1 MSDPTSR
8 HDNAIDGLRAIAV
21 LAVVIFHVDASLLPG
36 GFSGVDL
43 FFVVSGFVIS
53 QSLASRPYDHMG
65 RYLLD
70 FYRRRVL
77 RLLPALLLVLLVTFV
92 VSALLV
98 PRAWRN
104 EQYDQTGL
112 GALFGVGNLV
122 LAWQQGDYFSPGA
135 DLNPF
140 LHTWTLG
147 VEEQFYLLFP
157 LLFLVWLRARASR
170 PWVNAILPLLAL
182 ASLLLAAWQTTASPT
197 SAFYLLPAR
206 LWELGAGALLYQ
218 AIANRMLAA
227 HWQRWALPGLML
239 VLVGF
244 LYAGNQPVPFPGAI
258 ATVVGTLMLLA
269 AAASATTLQRPNGLL
284 RVLQWPPLAYL
295 GRLSY
300 SLYLWHWPLL
310 VLLRWTYGLHGIA
323 LWAYPVVLLAL
334 ASASYHWVE
343 CPLRGMHAARRAHPG
358 KVLLVAMAA
367 LGVSTAGA
375 WAITQYSDTLSL
387 SSTRDGY
394 AWRAQRHPPWMP
406 VEPID
411 APALAGRNLFVAGDS
426 HAAAYRTM
434 ASIAA
439 RQFDLQLHVEERGG
453 CGIANLLTPSSAE
466 CAPYLQRV
474 LSKIEREARPGDIVL
489 LASLRMQDLRDA
501 DWSAGE
507 AAGFNGLQAQ
517 RNPADSAAAEREAD
531 AVLARLQA
539 LQVQV
544 IIDAPMPVFRAA
556 AYRCSDSFN
565 RMNPACAG
573 GLSVPRAQ
581 MEAMRAPQMA
591 ALDRLAARYPSLH
604 VWDPLPLLCTQ
615 QRCAAMQGD
624 QPLFFDQDHLSG
636 HGNRVLLPDFDRLL
650 LDIAGRAAEAPPPD
664 PA

>member
-1 MSDPTSR
+1 MSDPTPR

-92 VSALLV
+92 VSALLI

-170 PWVNAILPLLAL
+170 PWVNAILPLLSL

-218 AIANRMLAA
+218 AIANRTLAA

-269 AAASATTLQRPNGLL
+269 AAASANTVQRPNGLL
-284 RVLQWPPLAYL
+284 RALQWPPLAYL

-343 CPLRGMHAARRAHPG
+343 RPLRNAGAHRDWRARS
-358 KVLLVAMAA
+358 VLLAAGVGVAIAA
-367 LGVSTAGA
+367 GGA
-375 WAITQYSDTLSL
+375 WATVQYTETLSL
-387 SSTRDGY
+387 STTRDGY
-394 AWRAQRHPPWMP
+394 AWRAQRHPAWKP
-406 VEPID
+406 VEPIE
-411 APALAGRNLFVAGDS
+411 APALAGRQLFVAGDS
-426 HAAAYRTM
+426 HAAAYRTLVT
-434 ASIAA
+434 IVA
-439 RQFDLQLHVEERGG
+439 RQFDLQLHMDERGG
-453 CGIANLLTPSSAE
+453 CGIANLLRASTPPCIRYRE
-466 CAPYLQRV
+466 RV
-474 LSKIEREARPGDIVL
+474 LADIERQARPGDIVL
-489 LASLRMQDLRDA
+489 LASLRMPELRDV
-501 DWSAGE
+501 DWSVGTAAAFAG
-507 AAGFNGLQAQ
+507 LRQQ
-517 RNPADSAAAEREAD
+517 RSAADGAAAEAD
-531 AVLARLQA
+531 AVAVLSRLQA
-539 LQVQV
+539 LQVHV
-544 IIDAPMPVFRAA
+544 IIDAPLPIFGAA
-556 AYRCSDSFN
+556 AYRCSDPFN
-565 RMNPACAG
+565 RMNPACAA
-573 GLSVPRAQ
+573 GLTVPRAE
-581 MEAMRAPQMA
+581 MEALRAPQMA
-591 ALDRLAARYPSLH
+591 LLTRLAARFPALH
-604 VWDPLPLLCTQ
+604 VWDPMAVLCPGST
-615 QRCAAMQGD
+615 CAAMDGD
-624 QPLFFDQDHLSG
+624 QPLYFDHDHLSG

-650 LDIAGRAAEAPPPD
+650 MQIGT
-664 PA
+664 PALVP